1 MSPPDALAIIAL
13 TTLALFAVSFA
24 SLTRLTCAGVLEGRN
39 ADGSPSLEAI
49 LHSIAKMIMVI
60 VITVAQSRILLAP
73 DWPGGSFAPDLSILL
88 AGGVSLIASVPAAG
102 LLAMTVRSGARPP
115 PRCPHGRRARR
126 DCRHRSRAGGDERNR
141 SRSRPRRAAC
151 AIRRGSN
158 PCLRPCRRRGPVPS
172 RPTCPSAPRA
182 TEQYPSRAR
191 RHCNERD
198 LDHALCL
205 AWLPGLRDI
214 SLAFRNRTYADARL
228 RTGMCFLPQSFSPT
242 RAGAK
247 SRPFSDSRY
256 SYRSGRCEYAFLS
269 RTP

>member
-1 MSPPDALAIIAL
+1 MRAIAMKRRP
-13 TTLALFAVSFA
+13 
-24 SLTRLTCAGVLEGRN
+24 RLESRC
-39 ADGSPSLEAI
+39 PSE
-49 LHSIAKMIMVI
+49 HS
-60 VITVAQSRILLAP
+60 SHRSHCLLNLYREH
-73 DWPGGSFAPDLSILL
+73 SQLRS
-88 AGGVSLIASVPAAG
+88 AARG
-102 LLAMTVRSGARPP
+102 HETSHVT
-115 PRCPHGRRARR
+115 RCPHGRR
-126 DCRHRSRAGGDERNR
+126 DCRHRSRAGGDERR
-141 SRSRPRRAAC
+141 RRRSRPRRAAC
-151 AIRRGSN
+151 AILRGSN
-158 PCLRPCRRRGPVPS
+158 PCLRPCRSRGPVPS

-191 RHCNERD
+191 RHRNERD

-214 SLAFRNRTYADARL
+214 SVAFRNRTYADARL

-242 RAGAK
+242 SAGAK

>member
-1 MSPPDALAIIAL
+1 MPPPDALAIIAL

-24 SLTRLTCAGVLEGRN
+24 SLIRLTCAGVLEGRN

-49 LHSIAKMIMVI
+49 L
-60 VITVAQSRILLAP
+60 
-73 DWPGGSFAPDLSILL
+73 
-88 AGGVSLIASVPAAG
+88 
-102 LLAMTVRSGARPP
+102 
-115 PRCPHGRRARR
+115 
-126 DCRHRSRAGGDERNR
+126 
-141 SRSRPRRAAC
+141 
-151 AIRRGSN
+151 RGSN

-182 TEQYPSRAR
+182 TEQYPARAR

-198 LDHALCL
+198 LDHALWL

-214 SLAFRNRTYADARL
+214 SIAFRNRTYADARL

-242 RAGAK
+242 SAGAK

-269 RTP
+269 RTPWSTSRFRRSDSTWRVTPRLVWNSSNLDFPRKQSRTISIVQRSPITDSARATGHPSVASSSHRLALESLFRSISEPCTDCTLMQRA